1 MAAAN
6 LFCILLLILPLKTSP
21 PFHNTMTLTPNRFP
35 SQEHHARA
43 WQQLAAQIAA
53 QADAIQEAPAA
64 TPPPQPG
71 SLTIIG
77 SGIGILGFTLG
88 DEELILGADAVFF
101 CVADPATVTW
111 IKQRRPDALDL
122 YVLYDD
128 SKVRYTTYMQMTEA
142 MLFPLRQGKK
152 VVAIYYGHPGIFVL
166 STHRAIQIARRE
178 GHHAVMRPSVSA
190 LDCLC
195 ADLGVDPAHP
205 GMQMHEATDMLIRK
219 RLPSTQLHVVLW
231 QVGLIGEMGY
241 RRKGYINDNFSIF
254 VSYLQQHYGPDY
266 QVTNY
271 IASRFPTIAPV
282 IEHYPLSALHDPDT
296 QAKVT
301 GISTFYLAPKDTAAP
316 CATMMQQLGMLQP
329 GQQPKPV
336 ATPLRQIGNYGPRER
351 KAFPAF
357 HQFQVPAGYHWQ
369 GETAANRFLI
379 ALRLD
384 QELADRYRDNPHA
397 ALASAEFA
405 DLTARERTLLASR
418 DAGALQVAA
427 KGSQVVC
434 AANRQLL
441 EALFR
446 QRPLLRR
453 LAQLLSQ
460 GRCDTADLEAFA
472 AASGHGDCQWGRLRT
487 DIDLLQRDLLF
498 PWNGVYQANQPDQ
511 LLVLL
516 GEGPRARLL
525 LQGKLISN
533 FRFKRGVLRWQATSA
548 QPSHGFLRVD
558 VDARGQRR
566 LLGSIWPAGEAVPAD
581 HRLVFNEVLPG
592 RQHPAMAVGSYRS
605 DAGRLVLEVC
615 DTSDQ
620 GRCLKLSLNGTDLTG
635 ALALQGRHLLCG
647 NQRFALDGSWQKE
660 AEVAQ
665 SLRGEFVLKGHPVL
679 RSLRLTADS
688 LVLNGI
694 ATPCQ
699 WQHDQINWSDGPA
712 WARQG
717 QVSLLL
723 DPITLHPMLHGQV
736 DGQALVGLL
745 PVSEGLLR
753 LQPEFGLTPVAWRQL
768 YGAQAHWAWTMGGM
782 VWPKWERASL
792 YSQIVNRSLVKL
804 LP

>member
-1 MAAAN
+1 
-6 LFCILLLILPLKTSP
+6 
-21 PFHNTMTLTPNRFP
+21 MTITRSLFP

-53 QADAIQEAPAA
+53 QADAIQESPAA
-64 TPPPQPG
+64 SPPPQPG

-77 SGIGILGFTLG
+77 SGIGILGFTIG
-88 DEELILGADAVFF
+88 DEELILGADAVYF

-271 IASRFPTIAPV
+271 IASRFPTIDPV

-301 GISTFYLAPKDTAAP
+301 GISTFYLAPKDCAAP

-357 HQFQVPAGYHWQ
+357 RQFQVPAGYHWQ
-369 GETAANRFLI
+369 GETAANHFLI

-384 QELADRYRDNPHA
+384 QQLADRYRDDPQA

-405 DLTARERTLLASR
+405 DLTARERSLLASR

-460 GRCDTADLEAFA
+460 GRCDTANLEAFA
-472 AASGHGDCQWGRLRT
+472 AASGHGDCEWGRLRT
-487 DIDLLQRDLLF
+487 DIDLLQRDELF
-498 PWNGVYQANQPDQ
+498 PWNGVYQASQPDH
-511 LLVLL
+511 
-516 GEGPRARLL
+516 
-525 LQGKLISN
+525 
-533 FRFKRGVLRWQATSA
+533 RFKRGVLRWQATSR

-581 HRLVFNEVLPG
+581 HRLVFTEVLPG
-592 RQHPAMAVGSYRS
+592 RQHPALAVGSYHS
-605 DAGRLVLEVC
+605 AAGRLVLEVC

-620 GRCLKLSLNGTDLTG
+620 GRCLNLSLNGTHLAG
-635 ALALQGRHLLCG
+635 ALALQGSNLLCG
-647 NQRFALDGSWQKE
+647 NQRFGLDGSWQKE
-660 AEVAQ
+660 AQVAQ
-665 SLRGEFVLKGHPVL
+665 SLCGDFVLKGHPVL
-679 RSLRLTADS
+679 RSLRLSADS
-688 LVLNGI
+688 LSLNGI
-694 ATPCQ
+694 ATPGK
-699 WQHDQINWSDGPA
+699 WQHNQINWSDGPA

-717 QVSLLL
+717 QLSLLL
-723 DPITLHPMLHGQV
+723 DPITLHPMLYGQV
-736 DGQALVGLL
+736 DGHALVGLV
-745 PVSEGLLR
+745 PVAGGLLR
-753 LQPEFGLTPVAWRQL
+753 PEAEFGLTQLAWRQL
-768 YGAQAHWAWTMGGM
+768 YGAQAHLAWTMGGM
-782 VWPKWERASL
+782 VWPKWERASR
-792 YSQIVNRSLVKL
+792 YAQIVNRSLVKL